1 MASAH
6 RSASDAVPSAP
17 NQPAISGHKRTRN
30 ALQEQSERKLLATLA
45 VSLLAEASTESP
57 ADGLAATLPAPL
69 LSAGHSLIFDHMK
82 SEHRARASAF
92 MTEASLMHDA
102 EFEQSFRVSRVLF
115 RRIADAIS
123 SDETVSKSK
132 FPVDLQLSVLL
143 QSYAHG
149 MSVGA
154 CSTLFGI
161 SKQTVCNIRRN
172 VNHAI
177 LTQLGDQLSWYASKN
192 VFGLRQ
198 HSPLFRLMNQPL
210 RPVRQRTLPISN
222 NRTYYSQ
229 DSIVCLA
236 ALSFLGEIP

>member
-1 MASAH
+1 MDWL
-6 RSASDAVPSAP
+6 RLCL
-17 NQPAISGHKRTRN
+17 RC
-30 ALQEQSERKLLATLA
+30 
-45 VSLLAEASTESP
+45 
-57 ADGLAATLPAPL
+57 
-69 LSAGHSLIFDHMK
+69 SAGHSLIFDHMK

-192 VFGLRQ
+192 EQETAAAKFEELCGLPGIVAAVDGSLIPIFNCAEMDE
-198 HSPLFRLMNQPL
+198 HYLFQSRKHFPAIVLQVCTNVVICKYFMCCTDVYAGCL
-210 RPVRQRTLPISN
+210 RR
-222 NRTYYSQ
+222 
-229 DSIVCLA
+229 
-236 ALSFLGEIP
+236 